1 MASPTGPSS
10 LSPSPS
16 PSQPQPQS
24 ANENEN
30 DDGNENEPRVVLERT
45 LLTCPEAFVYRVPP
59 LRTSGG
65 HRAEQWDL
73 SDPLETCSLVVK
85 RVDDRLHLSLWA
97 ERPRQGGPKGATEP
111 HLFAVAKIELDVG
124 APAGG
129 NGRMER
135 WVEPVADSSRY
146 SVVRIADERTGREAL
161 IGLGF
166 RERSDA
172 MGFKM
177 ALQEYEQSLRRE
189 RDAERMRKAYESGEG
204 RDNGGGG
211 ADVDADADAD
221 ADGGAPAQAASSL
234 TLGDGEKIRLNLGG
248 AAGEGSRRSRSKA
261 RSKARPKARPPSGEA
276 GGGGLLLR
284 KPPKGVGE
292 GGEKPPAPP
301 APAAAAAAAAAADG
315 DRGDDS
321 DDDDEFGDFES
332 GS

>member
-10 LSPSPS
+10 LSLSPS

-221 ADGGAPAQAASSL
+221 GGAPAQAASSL

-301 APAAAAAAAAAADG
+301 APAAAAAAAADG

>member
-16 PSQPQPQS
+16 PSQPQS
-24 ANENEN
+24 ANENENENEN

-146 SVVRIADERTGREAL
+146 SVVRIVDERTGREAL

-204 RDNGGGG
+204 RDNGGG
-211 ADVDADADAD
+211 ARMSMRMRMAVPPPRPH
-221 ADGGAPAQAASSL
+221 PA
-234 TLGDGEKIRLNLGG
+234 
-248 AAGEGSRRSRSKA
+248 
-261 RSKARPKARPPSGEA
+261 
-276 GGGGLLLR
+276 
-284 KPPKGVGE
+284 
-292 GGEKPPAPP
+292 
-301 APAAAAAAAAAADG
+301 
-315 DRGDDS
+315 
-321 DDDDEFGDFES
+321 
-332 GS
+332 